1 MLLLWQAGIS
11 KLSKPL
17 TLTMSQTMYVTQSKE
32 RDRRLKKIINIK
44 NIMVEKIYRHN
55 FGGNT
60 VAQAG

>member
-1 MLLLWQAGIS
+1 M
-11 KLSKPL
+11 SKPL